1 MAHPVAEAD
10 EKSPFGRFTAE
21 EFYARH
27 GVLHSTSTFVNP
39 RGLRIFTQRWAPA
52 GVDAPLLGAIAVVH
66 GFTGE
71 SSWTVQLTAVHLAKA
86 GFAVAA
92 VDYQGHGFS
101 DGLQDHIPDIV
112 PVLDDCDAA
121 FARFRAD
128 YPPPLPCFL
137 YGESLGGA
145 IVLLLHLRDKERWR
159 DGAVLN
165 GAMCGVSPRF
175 MPPWPVEHLLW
186 AVAAVAPTWHLAF
199 SRGNM
204 PDRSFRVPWKRALAV
219 ARPRSTMAPPRAAT
233 ARELLRVCR
242 EVQSRFQEVELPLLV
257 VHGGDDTLCDPEC
270 AEELHRRAGSEDK
283 TLRVYPGMW
292 HQLVGEPEENV
303 DKVFGDVLDW
313 FKSHAAAA
321 AATPGEGQQ

>member
-1 MAHPVAEAD
+1 HHPPTIASLSCYRRD
-10 EKSPFGRFTAE
+10 EPEGE
-21 EFYARH
+21 
-27 GVLHSTSTFVNP
+27 
-39 RGLRIFTQRWAPA
+39 RW
-52 GVDAPLLGAIAVVH
+52 L
-66 GFTGE
+66 TG
-71 SSWTVQLTAVHLAKA
+71 SKTT
-86 GFAVAA
+86 
-92 VDYQGHGFS
+92 
-101 DGLQDHIPDIV
+101 
-112 PVLDDCDAA
+112 
-121 FARFRAD
+121 
-128 YPPPLPCFL
+128 PPP
-137 YGESLGGA
+137 
-145 IVLLLHLRDKERWR
+145 
-159 DGAVLN
+159 
-165 GAMCGVSPRF
+165 
-175 MPPWPVEHLLW
+175 
-186 AVAAVAPTWHLAF
+186 PTWHLAF

-204 PDRSFRVPWKRALAV
+204 PDRSFKVPWKRALAV

-233 ARELLRVCR
+233 ARELLRVCC